1 MRHLSNRFLK
11 KTLRTLMFLPP
22 VVAFVLSGNVAHSA
36 SDVNLN
42 TFTTSIQSVPERHFF
57 YGRIQA
63 VNQATV
69 SAETQGRIEEIR
81 VDIGDTV
88 TAGTSLLTITSTEQR
103 AGLTRAEANL
113 ADAQAN
119 LVTDQAEYQ
128 RVNDLVKKG
137 FASKSD
143 LDRITARLNS
153 SKARV
158 SSAEAALKTA
168 REQLSYTEIKAP
180 YKGIVSNR
188 HVEVGEAV
196 RPGTMLLSGYDPS
209 AFRVEVD
216 IPQGTAEKVRQFQQ
230 AQIMTIPA
238 GTSLKIQTITPSKLI
253 LYPTVDPA
261 TSTVRVRL
269 KLPLNTPDLYPGQFV
284 NVLFTTGQT
293 DRLLIPATSVVHRSE
308 VAAVYVMQDGQPRL
322 RQIRSG
328 AMYGEQLEVLAGLE
342 PGEQI
347 ASDPVAAAELM
358 NEQKI
363 SASE

>member
-1 MRHLSNRFLK
+1 MRHPLARYIAQPLS
-11 KTLRTLMFLPP
+11 LRLLLQFIGIAIVST
-22 VVAFVLSGNVAHSA
+22 VAHA
-36 SDVNLN
+36 ADDQILN
-42 TFTTSIQSVPERHFF
+42 SFTTSTQAVPDQHSF

-81 VDIGDTV
+81 VNIGDKV
-88 TAGTSLLTITSTEQR
+88 SAGTSLLTITSTEQR

-113 ADAQAN
+113 TDAQAN
-119 LVTDQAEYQ
+119 LLTDQAEYQ
-128 RVNDLVKKG
+128 RVADLVKKG

-143 LDRITARLNS
+143 MDRVTARLNS

-168 REQLSYTEIKAP
+168 REQLSYTVIKAP
-180 YKGIVSNR
+180 YSGIVSNR

-216 IPQGTAEKVRQFQQ
+216 IPQGTAEKVRQFEE
-230 AQIMTIPA
+230 AQIMTTPS
-238 GTSLKIQTITPSKLI
+238 GTSLAIRSIKPSQLI

-269 KLPLNTPDLYPGQFV
+269 ELPKDTPDLYPGQFV
-284 NVLFTTGQT
+284 KVLFTTGKT
-293 DRLLIPATSVVHRSE
+293 ERLLIPASSVVYRSE
-308 VAAVYVMQDGQPRL
+308 VAAVYVLQNGQPRL
-322 RQIRSG
+322 RQIRPG

-342 PGEQI
+342 PGEPI
-347 ASDPVAAAELM
+347 ATDPVAAAESM
-358 NEQKI
+358 NAQKV